1 MEDGREHQEAEE
13 AEAAGRRPAVPEEN
27 EARVVGRIVNPAK
40 LKEGTTAKGSP
51 YKMARFTLA
60 VNRTYRDSKGGKGRE
75 TDFIPV
81 VVWDALAQAVVKAGK
96 GTALRVSGRIKT
108 YQVEGKGYRW
118 ELKCDTLQVLDLKP
132 ADRAEAA
139 AQPEPEDRKMQAA
152 GEGAAEPQ
160 EELIPY

>member
-1 MEDGREHQEAEE
+1 MEDGREQQEAEE
-13 AEAAGRRPAVPEEN
+13 AEAGRPGKPAVPEEN

-60 VNRTYRDSKGGKGRE
+60 ANRTFKDSSGSRGRE

-81 VVWDALAQAVVKAGK
+81 VVWGALAEAVVKAGK
-96 GTALRVSGRIKT
+96 GSALRVEGRIKT

-118 ELKCDTLQVLDLKP
+118 ELKCDTLQVLDLRP
-132 ADRAEAA
+132 AAR
-139 AQPEPEDRKMQAA
+139 PEPEDGKTQAA
-152 GEGAAEPQ
+152 GEGAAEQQQ